1 MGLSLAEQLRQPHP
15 QPRSNRLVRWLLMG
29 IVELG
34 VVAGIAYWVARSG
47 VEQLARAEK
56 AVHDSE
62 KALLAAIHGS
72 VKFAYAVAA
81 AAPEGHAELL
91 TRAEAVDRDQPIEE
105 RLRAVES
112 LDREVAYVL
121 ANPPPR
127 FEMPW
132 RRMRSSLPGMAQ
144 SRATDKLNLTLARG
158 RWREAGQSYAAWLA
172 IRLKM
177 APPPPVDLA
186 PR

>member
-15 QPRSNRLVRWLLMG
+15 QPRSGRLRRWLVMG
-29 IVELG
+29 VLELG
-34 VVAGIAYWVARSG
+34 AVAGIGYWVARTG

-56 AVHDSE
+56 AVHDSHR
-62 KALLAAIHGS
+62 ALLAAIHGS
-72 VKFAYAVAA
+72 VKFAYAVSA

-91 TRAEAVDRDQPIEE
+91 AKAEAVDREQPIED
-105 RLRAVES
+105 RLRAVEA

-127 FEMPW
+127 FEQAW
-132 RRMRSSLPGMAQ
+132 RRMRGSLPGMAQ

-158 RWREAGQSYAAWLA
+158 RWREAGQSYAARLA
-172 IRLKM
+172 IALKM
-177 APPPPVDLA
+177 APPPADL
-186 PR
+186 PLR